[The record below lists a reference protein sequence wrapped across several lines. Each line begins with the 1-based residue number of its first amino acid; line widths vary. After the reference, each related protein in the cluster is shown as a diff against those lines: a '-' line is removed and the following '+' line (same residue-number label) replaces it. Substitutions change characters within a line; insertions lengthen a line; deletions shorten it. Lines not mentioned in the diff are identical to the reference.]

1 MQVVRSP
8 RELQQRADAERKVG
22 RRIALVPTMGALHAG
37 HLSLVSEA
45 RKRADRVWLSVFVNP
60 TQFDQEQDFAGYP
73 RELERDLDVCR
84 SQGVDLVYAPA
95 VEDAYPEGCQTWI
108 DVTELSQ
115 PLCGRS
121 RVGHFRGVATIVC
134 KLLLSAKPHLVLFGE
149 KDFQQLALLRRM
161 VRDLGFDVE
170 VIGCPTVREP
180 DGLALSSRNQH
191 LGPKARAQAP
201 VLVRALD
208 EAQAAVA
215 AGERSTRVL
224 LERARARIAA
234 APQARIDYAE
244 LCCPDSLEPA
254 PEPLVGPALL
264 ALAVH
269 FSPDPDGRGA
279 NVRLIDSR
287 LLLAEGLGS

>member
-1 MQVVRSP
+1 MQVVSSP
-8 RELQQRADAERKVG
+8 RELQLRADAERRGG

-37 HLSLVSEA
+37 HLSLISEA

-224 LERARARIAA
+224 LERARARIAMGSVWCRNGVWSSSDRSHSIRRA
-234 APQARIDYAE
+234 WLLGGMIRMATCVFRLGVCSVWVSQSMFRVVLRI
-244 LCCPDSLEPA
+244 
-254 PEPLVGPALL
+254 PLGW
-264 ALAVH
+264 
-269 FSPDPDGRGA
+269 
-279 NVRLIDSR
+279 
-287 LLLAEGLGS
+287 